1 MGQFKRG
8 LGLAGQSWR
17 IASLPPR
24 RWPPFRILGGAMAL
38 VVVAPPAL
46 AGAYLADRGDTVP
59 GALLG
64 AVAIY
69 LICFV
74 SAFVGVGLAPRRT
87 RRCAARTP
95 ASARAWRV
103 ATSRLGAISGWAL
116 INALLS
122 IVLRALETRSEL
134 APIAAAVVGGAWSVV
149 SLLAIPAIALE
160 DAGPIEAIKR
170 SGSLFKQHWG
180 GRVTGMAAIGF
191 GVFAVRDAARDRADR
206 PIGVLILSD
215 GGSAGIGG
223 GAALLALGA
232 VLFAAGCGDQRRAA
246 SDLRRR
252 AVPLHDH
259 RRGGRRLRR
268 RRPRSTRCASGA
280 ARRLRSR
287 HGPPATSPCTMSRH
301 AEPTFDHSAPRG
313 RRSACVLVL
322 AIYIGVRLGG

>member
-1 MGQFKRG
+1 MSQFRRG
-8 LGLAGQSWR
+8 FSIAGQSWR
-17 IASLPPR
+17 TLRSHRSLAAFP
-24 RWPPFRILGGAMAL
+24 ILGGAMAL

-69 LICFV
+69 LVCFI
-74 SAFVGVGLAPRRT
+74 SAFIGVGLA
-87 RRCAARTP
+87 AAADAALRGED
-95 ASARAWRV
+95 ASFGQGLRV
-103 ATSRLGAISGWAL
+103 ATSRLKAISGWAL

-134 APIAAAVVGGAWSVV
+134 ATIAAALVGGAWSVV

-191 GVFAVRDAARDRADR
+191 GVFVFVMLPAIALIA
-206 PIGVLILSD
+206 IGVVILSD

-223 GAALLALGA
+223 GAVLLALGA
-232 VLFAAGCGDQRRAA
+232 VLFA
-246 SDLRRR
+246 
-252 AVPLHDH
+252 
-259 RRGGRRLRR
+259 
-268 RRPRSTRCASGA
+268 GA
-280 ARRLRSR
+280 AVLSNALRQIFAVALFR
-287 HGPPATSPCTMSRH
+287 FTTSGEAIGGFDTADLEH
-301 AEPTFDHSAPRG
+301 AVRVKG
-313 RRSACVLVL
+313 RSAV
-322 AIYIGVRLGG
+322 A